1 MMGSILRSLKRFIV
15 IALSKMPS
23 TSLEAIEKLFQEA
36 NGKGFGTSSIELE
49 VRLFKTELGFLN
61 ITTPTLIDLGGNI
74 GAWSLEFKKVYPESE
89 IYILEPS
96 PAAFEKLVSNTKNLK
111 NINVYNLAVD
121 IENGTRLLHSD
132 QPGSGMASL
141 YERNLD
147 HFGIEIQ
154 STESVE
160 CIKIDDFIQQNE
172 ITPNCLKIDIEGH
185 ELSILRSVSS
195 IGQKFRVILFEF
207 GGCNIDSQTYF
218 REFWYF
224 FKSNNYT
231 LFRVS
236 PSGLKKIKKY
246 NESLETFRTTNYIAV
261 AQD

>member
-1 MMGSILRSLKRFIV
+1 MRSILRSCKRFIL
-15 IALSKMPS
+15 ITLSKMP
-23 TSLEAIEKLFQEA
+23 TTTLEAIEKLFKEA

-49 VRLFKTELGFLN
+49 VRLFKNELDSLN
-61 ITTPTLIDLGGNI
+61 ITSPILIDLGGNI
-74 GAWSLEFKKVYPESE
+74 GLWSLEFKRAYPESE
-89 IYILEPS
+89 IHIFEPS
-96 PAAFEKLVSNTKNLK
+96 STAFEKLIANTKNQK
-111 NINVYNLAVD
+111 NICVYNLAVD
-121 IENGTRLLHSD
+121 VENGTRLLHSD
-132 QPGSGMASL
+132 QPGSGMASF

-154 STESVE
+154 STEPVE

-218 REFWYF
+218 REFWFF

-231 LFRVS
+231 LLRVS
-236 PSGLKKIKKY
+236 PSGLKKIKSY